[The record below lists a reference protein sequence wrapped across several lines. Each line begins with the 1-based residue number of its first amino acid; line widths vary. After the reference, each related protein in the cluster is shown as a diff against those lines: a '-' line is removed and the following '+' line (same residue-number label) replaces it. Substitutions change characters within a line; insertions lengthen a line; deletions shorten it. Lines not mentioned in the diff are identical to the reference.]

1 AGAWFADL
9 KEKSPIRAASSRG
22 ATVAFLLTMFYLI
35 GGGAILSAVALNT
48 YKQLIDEIPYESVN
62 MMILAGIFGVIS
74 VLIAAV
80 GIYIGNKA
88 LSRED
93 IYAK

>member
-1 AGAWFADL
+1 
-9 KEKSPIRAASSRG
+9 
-22 ATVAFLLTMFYLI
+22 MFYLI

-62 MMILAGIFGVIS
+62 MIILASIFGVLS
-74 VLIAAV
+74 VLIAIV